1 MIRLCHLVV
10 NAVRFLCFL
19 MGTVWRTKGQREA
32 WERALFS
39 IRIPSLVVAPLHCI
53 GYDMMLCYRGRREG
67 VCGLCICSVVP
78 LRPGGLFPI
87 RGIGCRWSWPGF
99 SNGIFWVFSHQT
111 QREGFFPVY
120 WPIFTQK
127 LVAGLGSPAPKI
139 GMIDKC
145 PPSRSKSWIIWVRYN
160 WYSCHLK
167 WPLQNSDI
175 YFQDI
180 T

>member
-1 MIRLCHLVV
+1 MLSY
-10 NAVRFLCFL
+10 
-19 MGTVWRTKGQREA
+19 GWRTKGQREA

-39 IRIPSLVVAPLHCI
+39 IRIPSLVVALLHCI
-53 GYDMMLCYRGRREG
+53 GYCYGGRREG

-111 QREGFFPVY
+111 QRERFFPRLLTNFHSETSCRLRVSG
-120 WPIFTQK
+120 PPQ
-127 LVAGLGSPAPKI
+127 I

-180 T
+180 I

>member
-1 MIRLCHLVV
+1 
-10 NAVRFLCFL
+10 

-53 GYDMMLCYRGRREG
+53 GYWCYAIEEGERG

-99 SNGIFWVFSHQT
+99 SNEFSEYFLT
-111 QREGFFPVY
+111 RLKEVGFFRLLTNFHSETRCRVRVSCP
-120 WPIFTQK
+120 PQ
-127 LVAGLGSPAPKI
+127 I

-145 PPSRSKSWIIWVRYN
+145 PPRWSKSWIIWVRYN

-180 T
+180 I